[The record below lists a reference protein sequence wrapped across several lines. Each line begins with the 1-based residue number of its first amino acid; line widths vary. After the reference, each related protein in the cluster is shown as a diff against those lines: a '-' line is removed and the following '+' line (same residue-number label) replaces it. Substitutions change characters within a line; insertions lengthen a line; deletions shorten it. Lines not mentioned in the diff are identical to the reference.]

1 MYSAGFGS
9 KGLTL
14 IFFKKKL
21 KPDGKP
27 ETGRQSSVRFVCGCQ
42 LSECEANLTSLF
54 FFIPVSRQRVPATP
68 RLLGGRAVN
77 CSSAGRTFA
86 LRSNP
91 GSKHYLRDG
100 ERNDQ

>member
-21 KPDGKP
+21 KLDGKP
-27 ETGRQSSVRFVCGCQ
+27 ETGRQSLVRFVCGCQ

-54 FFIPVSRQRVPATP
+54 FFYPCFQAKSACNTKSARRESCELQLCWQDL
-68 RLLGGRAVN
+68 RL
-77 CSSAGRTFA
+77 
-86 LRSNP
+86 
-91 GSKHYLRDG
+91 
-100 ERNDQ
+100 EI